1 MNLDTIIQKHFK
13 FLTALLG
20 LVILGC
26 GAVVLTTLLVRNAV
40 GDAYVSITL
49 APTNAKITLNG
60 EEYSIGSYVV
70 KSGKYNV
77 KIEAEGFKTKEF
89 SFEAK
94 NGQVAAISEY
104 LENETEGLKYYERS
118 AADMKALKFIHSKE
132 GDDLSNFLAEYKRK
146 TDIIYSLP
154 LDASVPANTVMIRDG
169 SLRDD
174 CNMAFCLVVEG
185 FTIDKDRVSAV
196 ISQKG
201 FKPEEYTII
210 YDYLK
215 EDK

>member
-1 MNLDTIIQKHFK
+1 MNTDKIIEKHFK
-13 FLTALLG
+13 FLSALLV

-26 GAVVLTTLLVRNAV
+26 GAVVLTTLLIRNAI

-49 APTNAKITLNG
+49 APANAKITLNG
-60 EEYSIGSYVV
+60 EEYGTGSYIV
-70 KSGKYNV
+70 KSGKYDV
-77 KIEAEGFKTKEF
+77 KIEAQGFKTKEF

-104 LENETEGLKYYERS
+104 LENEAEGLKYYERS
-118 AADMKALKFIHSKE
+118 AIDMKALKFIRSKE
-132 GDDLSNFLAEYKRK
+132 GDELSSFLAEYKRK
-146 TDIIYSLP
+146 TDIIYELP
-154 LDASVPANTVMIRDG
+154 FDASVPANKVTIRDG

-174 CNMAFCLVVEG
+174 CDMAFCLVVEG
-185 FTIDKDRVSAV
+185 FTIDKDRVQAV

-201 FKPEEYTII
+201 YKPEDYMII

-215 EDK
+215 EDN